1 MGDDDSD
8 QPTID
13 LVADGHEVL
22 PELPIQRLVD
32 FERLTVEEKESF
44 RRELTEEQKE
54 ILRQSNVEPENIMFI
69 TRDNIHLVENQMLKL
84 HESMPT
90 STIEERHLKAEEQK
104 GWANLQSNIQ
114 LEIEKERIL
123 EARKKHEEMFD
134 TWKIDCPICLENIS
148 FRSSQVCH
156 FNVCCGVEI
165 CKSCDEAMRGRVK
178 GCPLCRAPSRFYGS
192 PAWLKSLKRSAKRG
206 VAGAQHYL
214 SALFS
219 ATLDGSKF
227 GVRQDIG
234 EGNRLLF
241 LAAEQGYPLAQYQLG
256 LNMMLGSGG
265 IERDIERSREL
276 LRLAAEAGLLD
287 ACSTR
292 ANSLYS
298 DEEGSDNSLAIQ
310 YATVAVAGSCDI
322 DQGHNS
328 ILGKS
333 FLYGLDDLPK
343 NGFLAQ
349 HYLTAAVRKGLASAE
364 TLRLCGQAILEQ
376 NKATYGE
383 LCLVPGHCSVSDAMY
398 CFDRAIDRD
407 DSEAKSLARELLDV
421 VSRQCAF
428 CGREAKD
435 DETFMKCGKCQAVH
449 YCQKSCQVAA
459 WKSGHKINCT
469 AKYKPPTG
477 FAKLMPGGILPPG
490 VDPETGAGLR
500 IMLPDGTCHTIGSDA
515 NGK

>member
-114 LEIEKERIL
+114 LEKEKERVL

-148 FRSSQVCH
+148 FRSSRVCR

-265 IERDIERSREL
+265 IERDLNVAESYCDL
-276 LRLAAEAGLLD
+276 QPRLGF
-287 ACSTR
+287 STHAR
-292 ANSLYS
+292 P
-298 DEEGSDNSLAIQ
+298 EQIRCTQMKRG
-310 YATVAVAGSCDI
+310 AT
-322 DQGHNS
+322 
-328 ILGKS
+328 
-333 FLYGLDDLPK
+333 
-343 NGFLAQ
+343 
-349 HYLTAAVRKGLASAE
+349 TR
-364 TLRLCGQAILEQ
+364 
-376 NKATYGE
+376 
-383 LCLVPGHCSVSDAMY
+383 
-398 CFDRAIDRD
+398 
-407 DSEAKSLARELLDV
+407 
-421 VSRQCAF
+421 
-428 CGREAKD
+428 
-435 DETFMKCGKCQAVH
+435 
-449 YCQKSCQVAA
+449 
-459 WKSGHKINCT
+459 
-469 AKYKPPTG
+469 
-477 FAKLMPGGILPPG
+477 
-490 VDPETGAGLR
+490 
-500 IMLPDGTCHTIGSDA
+500 
-515 NGK
+515 

>member
-1 MGDDDSD
+1 M
-8 QPTID
+8 
-13 LVADGHEVL
+13 
-22 PELPIQRLVD
+22 
-32 FERLTVEEKESF
+32 
-44 RRELTEEQKE
+44 
-54 ILRQSNVEPENIMFI
+54 
-69 TRDNIHLVENQMLKL
+69 
-84 HESMPT
+84 
-90 STIEERHLKAEEQK
+90 
-104 GWANLQSNIQ
+104 
-114 LEIEKERIL
+114 
-123 EARKKHEEMFD
+123 
-134 TWKIDCPICLENIS
+134 
-148 FRSSQVCH
+148 
-156 FNVCCGVEI
+156 
-165 CKSCDEAMRGRVK
+165 
-178 GCPLCRAPSRFYGS
+178 
-192 PAWLKSLKRSAKRG
+192 
-206 VAGAQHYL
+206 
-214 SALFS
+214 
-219 ATLDGSKF
+219 
-227 GVRQDIG
+227 
-234 EGNRLLF
+234 
-241 LAAEQGYPLAQYQLG
+241 
-256 LNMMLGSGG
+256 
-265 IERDIERSREL
+265 
-276 LRLAAEAGLLD
+276 
-287 ACSTR
+287 
-292 ANSLYS
+292 YS

>member
-69 TRDNIHLVENQMLKL
+69 TRDNIHLVENQMLKR

-265 IERDIERSREL
+265 IERDLNVAESYCDL
-276 LRLAAEAGLLD
+276 QPRLGF
-287 ACSTR
+287 STHAR
-292 ANSLYS
+292 P
-298 DEEGSDNSLAIQ
+298 EQIRCTQMKRG
-310 YATVAVAGSCDI
+310 AT
-322 DQGHNS
+322 
-328 ILGKS
+328 
-333 FLYGLDDLPK
+333 
-343 NGFLAQ
+343 
-349 HYLTAAVRKGLASAE
+349 TR
-364 TLRLCGQAILEQ
+364 
-376 NKATYGE
+376 
-383 LCLVPGHCSVSDAMY
+383 
-398 CFDRAIDRD
+398 
-407 DSEAKSLARELLDV
+407 
-421 VSRQCAF
+421 
-428 CGREAKD
+428 
-435 DETFMKCGKCQAVH
+435 
-449 YCQKSCQVAA
+449 
-459 WKSGHKINCT
+459 
-469 AKYKPPTG
+469 
-477 FAKLMPGGILPPG
+477 
-490 VDPETGAGLR
+490 
-500 IMLPDGTCHTIGSDA
+500 
-515 NGK
+515 